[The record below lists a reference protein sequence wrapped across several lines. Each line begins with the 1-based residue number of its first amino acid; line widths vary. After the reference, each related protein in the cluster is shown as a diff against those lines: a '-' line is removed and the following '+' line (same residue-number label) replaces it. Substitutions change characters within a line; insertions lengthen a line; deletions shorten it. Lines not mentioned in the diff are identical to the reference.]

1 MSLSSFKQNF
11 TNPLLER
18 LQQEARKDVE
28 RQRGQLLLI
37 PGPLELKKAVVD
49 TFGDQVNISDY
60 HYTKAVEAARDHAKR
75 LQEIFKSRNPD
86 RFKIIKSRFKEL
98 GLPATY
104 KVGENA
110 FIVTSFRSSI
120 DRVKVTMLKYFTD
133 RDIITKVQKKELAKN
148 IHKGHGAKGTAV
160 SQVQIASSMAGIPD
174 EYKSN
179 LGAAFKNY
187 TKTANLPKFSK
198 KEIERLVVSHKQMV
212 TKQGKLTDKYF
223 SVVSFQLGRENIG
236 IDAQQ
241 EKAVK
246 KDFENFLNYLTP
258 KMFGMKGSSS
268 MEQKMTK
275 VILDQ
280 YSGKKNIKVKSSSKN
295 AKLKTTHKTD
305 TKVKKRNIK
314 AGAIRAGGNI
324 KKAKQKTT
332 PSNFSTVRLMGILNT
347 SISEVVGK
355 NMESPALNFQSGRF
369 ASSVRITDVQ
379 TTRQGFPSIGYTYM
393 KYPYQTFEPGFR
405 QGSVERDPRLLIE
418 RSIREIAL
426 ELAIGRFYTRRV

>member
-1 MSLSSFKQNF
+1 
-11 TNPLLER
+11 
-18 LQQEARKDVE
+18 
-28 RQRGQLLLI
+28 
-37 PGPLELKKAVVD
+37 
-49 TFGDQVNISDY
+49 
-60 HYTKAVEAARDHAKR
+60 
-75 LQEIFKSRNPD
+75 
-86 RFKIIKSRFKEL
+86 
-98 GLPATY
+98 
-104 KVGENA
+104 
-110 FIVTSFRSSI
+110 
-120 DRVKVTMLKYFTD
+120 
-133 RDIITKVQKKELAKN
+133 
-148 IHKGHGAKGTAV
+148 
-160 SQVQIASSMAGIPD
+160 
-174 EYKSN
+174 
-179 LGAAFKNY
+179 
-187 TKTANLPKFSK
+187 
-198 KEIERLVVSHKQMV
+198 
-212 TKQGKLTDKYF
+212 
-223 SVVSFQLGRENIG
+223 
-236 IDAQQ
+236 
-241 EKAVK
+241 
-246 KDFENFLNYLTP
+246 
-258 KMFGMKGSSS
+258 
-268 MEQKMTK
+268 MTK